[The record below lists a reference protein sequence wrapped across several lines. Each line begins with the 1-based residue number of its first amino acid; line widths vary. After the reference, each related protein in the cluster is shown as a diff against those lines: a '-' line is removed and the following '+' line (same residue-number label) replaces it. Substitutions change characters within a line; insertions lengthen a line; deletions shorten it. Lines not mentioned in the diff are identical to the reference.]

1 MLSEHATSAVLGS
14 GLIELTRQAIER
26 LPDDAGHYRLRS
38 SGQRVMFVGH
48 AGDLGLR
55 ETLRQVSQSHIVAGI
70 ATLEYVIADT
80 SESAAEEA
88 EREIR
93 ELKPLYNMGFGR
105 YRNSDLRLPKKG
117 HSIRKAMQN
126 P

>member
-1 MLSEHATSAVLGS
+1 MSEHSKSGVLGS
-14 GLIELTRQAIER
+14 GLIALTPEAIER
-26 LPDDAGHYRLRS
+26 LPEDAGHYRLRS
-38 SGQRVMFVGH
+38 SGQRIMFIGH

-55 ETLRQVSQSHIVAGI
+55 ETLRQVGQSHVVAGI
-70 ATLEYVIADT
+70 ATLEYSTADS
-80 SESAAEEA
+80 SEAAAEAA

-105 YRNSDLRLPKKG
+105 YRNSDTSLPKTG